1 MALLLKGIETAF
13 TGTITGAMTKTMIE
27 NTLYGSPLSLFTGRA
42 RSYLIKAGISYQE
55 KLPNSSHF
63 KTEVLSKMG
72 GRQSIPVLE
81 TGLGEVIRD
90 GAAIIDYFEAQ
101 SGHYFSPTTPKQ
113 TILNLLFD
121 VIGCEG
127 LLRPAMH
134 YRWNFPEQNLDFIQF
149 HFETFIP
156 KGLDKKEMATKRMDQ
171 MRGAGKAFGV
181 CPETYDQV
189 ESHYTRLIL
198 KLDKH
203 FADHP
208 YLFGGRPSI
217 GDFGMIAPLYG
228 HLGRDP
234 APLSL
239 MQSKAVRLYRWVERM
254 NRPGLDVGEFENQS
268 EEFLANDE
276 IPQTLIEVLKHMA
289 LDFVPET
296 KAAGLFINQWL
307 DDQGNI
313 EPGTIAERGVGE
325 MQFEAEGGKITALA
339 QPYRFYLLARMQS
352 QYDGLGAAEKSSV
365 DALLKAC
372 GMQDVVDCRLSRKV
386 GRHENREVWV

>member
-1 MALLLKGIETAF
+1 
-13 TGTITGAMTKTMIE
+13 MIE

-63 KTEVLSKMG
+63 KTEVLPKMG

-101 SGHYFSPTTPKQ
+101 SGHY
-113 TILNLLFD
+113 
-121 VIGCEG
+121 
-127 LLRPAMH
+127 
-134 YRWNFPEQNLDFIQF
+134 LDFIQF

-171 MRGAGKAFGV
+171 MRGAGRAFGV

-239 MQSKAVRLYRWVERM
+239 MQSKTVRLYRWVERM

-352 QYDGLGAAEKSSV
+352 QYDGLGAVEKSSV

-386 GRHENREVWV
+386 GRHQNREVWV